1 MDTLL
6 WILGALVAVALLWV
20 VVSFVLAAVMLI
32 MVARG
37 CFGDLTDLTEETP

>member
-6 WILGALVAVALLWV
+6 WILGALAAAVLLWV

-37 CFGDLTDLTEETP
+37 YFGDMTDLTEEAP